1 MLNDILMVK
10 LHNYIL
16 MVIIFWSSS
25 YRIIFLWW

>member
-1 MLNDILMVK
+1 
-10 LHNYIL
+10 